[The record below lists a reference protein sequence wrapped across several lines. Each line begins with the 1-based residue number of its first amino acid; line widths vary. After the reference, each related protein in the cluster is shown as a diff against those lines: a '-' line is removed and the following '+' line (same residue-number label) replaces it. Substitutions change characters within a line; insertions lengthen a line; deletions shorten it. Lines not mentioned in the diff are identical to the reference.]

1 MRIKRNAIEQV
12 ARDADAA
19 GLSYGQYVARQYET
33 QTLREAARV
42 REARERRQQEQR
54 GKGTGETGRKEYQYK
69 GTRVCVVCGEIMTNA
84 HPSRRY
90 CDNCRDDKLKQLIRD
105 RNTRARTERKAG
117 NETKRSWVRVCA
129 WCGAEFLADTY
140 ARRYCSVECSGAA
153 DREHRAE
160 RMRRQR
166 GKETE

>member
-1 MRIKRNAIEQV
+1 MRIKRNAIEQI
-12 ARDADAA
+12 AREADAA

-42 REARERRQQEQR
+42 REARERRQQE
-54 GKGTGETGRKEYQYK
+54 GKGTGEIGRKGYQYK
-69 GTRVCVVCGEIMTNA
+69 GTRVCVVCGEVMENA

-90 CDNCRDDKLKQLIRD
+90 CDNCRDDKLRQLIHD
-105 RNTRARTERKAG
+105 RNARARAQRKTG
-117 NETKRSWVRVCA
+117 NGTKRSWARVCA
-129 WCGAEFLADTY
+129 WCGAEFLSDVY
-140 ARRYCSVECSGAA
+140 AWRYCSPECSGAA